1 MINRLERGC
10 FASLVALLIWLPI
23 PLGSNRIWAWTIGEV
38 WIASIAFV
46 LAWVLYKSREM
57 PKNRQPLSIRQ
68 LKPFRWLIIP
78 VAAFQLWVLCQI
90 MPLPIFILE
99 WISPASAS
107 AYQDVGAKWGY
118 ISLDPAAT
126 YISLIKGIAYLFFIC
141 CSAILINSKKRL
153 KTVMLAI
160 VISGTLQAL
169 YGAINVLLGVESSWI
184 FSLPETDIATGSFV
198 YKNHL
203 ANYLLLSLSMGIG
216 LIVIDLSSSQER
228 LSSWQ
233 EWVNALLQLL
243 VSKKMLIRF
252 ALIIMVIA
260 LVMTRSRM
268 GNSAF
273 FAATFVAGV
282 IAFCF
287 YKQRPP
293 KLTWLLISL
302 FVIDIIVLGSF
313 FGLEKVQQRIAESH
327 LGSDTRPLVVEWSI
341 PMMKDFLL
349 TGSGLG
355 SFYIVFPSYT
365 QQAIGYYD
373 HAHNEYVQFI
383 AEAGLPATLFLS
395 ISLIW
400 ALGLAI
406 WVISHRQSRTCKG
419 AALGG
424 LIALVAMLLH
434 ITVDFNLQAPANTV
448 TFLAILVVIGA
459 SYSIATPLNRV
470 RVDV

>member
-1 MINRLERGC
+1 MISRLERGC

-23 PLGSNRIWAWTIGEV
+23 PLGSNRIWAWTLGEV
-38 WIASIAFV
+38 WIALTTSV
-46 LAWVLYKSREM
+46 LAWVLYNSPEKSLTQR
-57 PKNRQPLSIRQ
+57 LS
-68 LKPFRWLIIP
+68 PFFWLIIP
-78 VAAFQLWVLCQI
+78 IAVFQVWVFCQI
-90 MPLPIFILE
+90 IPLPIVVLE
-99 WISPASAS
+99 WISPISAS
-107 AYQDVGAKWGY
+107 AYQNVAAQWGY

-126 YISLIKGIAYLFFIC
+126 YIALIKGVAYLLFIC
-141 CSAILINSKKRL
+141 CGAILIHSKKRMKL
-153 KTVMLAI
+153 VMLAI

-169 YGAINVLLGVESSWI
+169 YASLNVLLGVESSWV
-184 FSLPETDIATGSFV
+184 FSLPETDLATGSFV

-203 ANYLLLSLSMGIG
+203 ANYLLLCLSMGLG
-216 LIVIDLSSSQER
+216 LIVIDLSSSHHKH
-228 LSSWQ
+228 SSWQ
-233 EWVNALLQLL
+233 EWLNALLQLL
-243 VSKKMLIRF
+243 VSKKMLVRF
-252 ALIIMVIA
+252 ALIIMVVA

-273 FAATFVAGV
+273 FVATV
-282 IAFCF
+282 IAGGIALCC

-302 FVIDIIVLGSF
+302 FIIDIIVLGSF
-313 FGLEKVQQRIAESH
+313 FGLEKVQHRIAESH
-327 LGSDTRPLVVEWSI
+327 LGSDTRALVVEWSI

-365 QQAIGYYD
+365 QQAIGFYD

-395 ISLIW
+395 VSIVW
-400 ALGLAI
+400 AFGLAI

-424 LIALVAMLLH
+424 IVALIAMLLH

-448 TFLAILVVIGA
+448 TFLAILVIIGA
-459 SYSIATPLNRV
+459 SYSVDTPMRKRV
-470 RVDV
+470 KRDV

>member
-1 MINRLERGC
+1 GC

-38 WIASIAFV
+38 WIAITAFV
-46 LAWVLYKSREM
+46 LAWVLYKDGGTN
-57 PKNRQPLSIRQ
+57 KNRESISIQQ
-68 LKPFRWLIIP
+68 LKAFRWLITP
-78 VAAFQLWVLCQI
+78 VAVFQIWVFIQI
-90 MPLPIFILE
+90 IPLPISVLE
-99 WISPASAS
+99 WISPTSAS
-107 AYQDVGAKWGY
+107 AYQNVAAKWGY

-126 YISLIKGIAYLFFIC
+126 YIALIKGIAYLFFIC
-141 CSAILINSKKRL
+141 CSAILIHSKKRL

-169 YGAINVLLGVESSWI
+169 YASVNVLLGVESSWI

-203 ANYLLLSLSMGIG
+203 ANYLLLCLSMGIG
-216 LIVIDLSSSQER
+216 LIVIDLSNSQER

-233 EWVNALLQLL
+233 EWVNEVLQLL
-243 VSKKMLIRF
+243 VSKKMLVRF

-273 FAATFVAGV
+273 FVATFVTGG
-282 IAFCF
+282 IAWLC

-302 FVIDIIVLGSF
+302 FIIDIVILGSF
-313 FGLEKVQQRIAESH
+313 FGLEKVQERIVESH
-327 LGSDTRPLVVEWSI
+327 LRSDTRLLVVEWSI

-373 HAHNEYVQFI
+373 HAHNEYVQFV
-383 AEAGLPATLFLS
+383 AEAGLPATLMLGGMLLWAFGLS
-395 ISLIW
+395 I
-400 ALGLAI
+400 
-406 WVISHRQSRTCKG
+406 WVMSNRNSQTCKG
-419 AALGG
+419 AAFGG
-424 LIALVAMLLH
+424 LIALCAMLIH
-434 ITVDFNLQAPANTV
+434 IWVDFNLQAPANTV
-448 TFLAILVVIGA
+448 TFLTILVLIGA
-459 SYSIATPLNRV
+459 SYSLPSPRRHKVATHV
-470 RVDV
+470 